1 MAPYPSSK
9 HCASTQSTYQGGFTL
24 IELIASIAL
33 LGLLASIFGMGL
45 VAAVESY
52 DFSRSN
58 SQIAQKGQMAM
69 ARMIRELTD
78 LTRIESAGSSYML
91 YERMDDSGASRWG
104 FFFNSETGQL
114 MLAEE
119 PPVDATA
126 SQEDLL
132 VDGVSTWAL
141 SCFQAA
147 EPNPVPCDDPIP
159 PSTIQIS
166 LNLNRP
172 DSPTHT
178 QNFTTLIHLRNN
190 GNDGGARR

>member
-1 MAPYPSSK
+1 MAPYSPRK
-9 HCASTQSTYQGGFTL
+9 HYVSTQSSYQGGFTL

-58 SQIAQKGQMAM
+58 AQVAQKGQMAM

-78 LTRIESAGSSYML
+78 LIRIESAGSTYML
-91 YERMDDSGASRWG
+91 YERVDDSGASRWG
-104 FFFNSETGQL
+104 LFFNSATGQL

-119 PPVDATA
+119 PPAGATA

-132 VDGVSTWAL
+132 VDGVSTWTL

-147 EPNPVPCDDPIP
+147 EPDPVPCDDPIP
-159 PSTIQIS
+159 PSTVQIS
-166 LNLNRP
+166 LSLNRP
-172 DSPTHT
+172 DSATHT